1 MFYKNFYAHEVPL
14 IVTEGKT
21 DVRYLKAALM
31 KLYTQYPSLIEKDD
45 TGRFIFKIKFFQRS
59 KRWKYFFGMSLD
71 GGDAM
76 KVLYRYFTGKKGAKD
91 YFSYFQRITGRRQ
104 LSPVVLLYDN
114 EIESKKPLKAFLNED
129 AGITELQK
137 QELKNNLQLRL
148 LPDSTLF
155 LLITPLT
162 AGKAECEIEDL
173 FAPDLLGLTL
183 DGKTFSRKDKPNK
196 DKHYGKEIFSEYVL
210 TNYQSIDFQGFIP
223 LLDAL
228 NCIVENCKS
237 STT

>member
-1 MFYKNFYAHEVPL
+1 
-14 IVTEGKT
+14 
-21 DVRYLKAALM
+21 
-31 KLYTQYPSLIEKDD
+31 
-45 TGRFIFKIKFFQRS
+45 
-59 KRWKYFFGMSLD
+59 MSLD

-104 LSPVVLLYDN
+104 LSPVILLYDN
-114 EIESKKPLKAFLNED
+114 ETENKKPLKAFLNED

-173 FAPDLLGLTL
+173 FAPDLLELTL
-183 DGKTFSRKDKPNK
+183 DGKLSRAKINTMAKKFFPSMSSPTINLLIFKDSFLCWM
-196 DKHYGKEIFSEYVL
+196 H
-210 TNYQSIDFQGFIP
+210 
-223 LLDAL
+223 
-228 NCIVENCKS
+228 
-237 STT
+237 